1 MLQKSAR
8 LQQIRK
14 LLPHFCRH
22 INKETFLQ
30 KRQVN
35 LMLSIAVCDD
45 EALQCCTLSNKIRE
59 ILEQRNLSCTIRQF
73 YNGNALL
80 QEAGHFDIL
89 FLDILMQG
97 LDGLETARRFRRQA
111 SDQILIFISSSR
123 DYVWNAY
130 DVEAFHYLLKPID
143 DRKLA
148 AVLLRAVQKTRKHPR
163 EYLVIRRERQ
173 QKKVFLDNIRYFEI
187 RGRMIEVH
195 ETADRFAYYEQI
207 RVLEDRLQGKGF
219 FRCHKSFLVNL
230 NYVDSYNRQELLL
243 DNGERIPIAKRRYD
257 DFCAE
262 LLACMRKNGG
272 IL

>member
-1 MLQKSAR
+1 
-8 LQQIRK
+8 
-14 LLPHFCRH
+14 
-22 INKETFLQ
+22 
-30 KRQVN
+30 
-35 LMLSIAVCDD
+35 MLSIAVCDD

-219 FRCHKSFLVNL
+219 FRCHKSFLVNMKHIRRIG
-230 NYVDSYNRQELLL
+230 NYTAVLST
-243 DNGERIPIAKRRYD
+243 GEGLPVPRLRFQAVREEFVAYRG
-257 DFCAE
+257 A
-262 LLACMRKNGG
+262 M
-272 IL
+272 

>member
-1 MLQKSAR
+1 
-8 LQQIRK
+8 
-14 LLPHFCRH
+14 
-22 INKETFLQ
+22 
-30 KRQVN
+30 
-35 LMLSIAVCDD
+35 MLSIAVCDD
-45 EALQCCTLSNKIRE
+45 EVLQCCTLSNKIRE

-97 LDGLETARRFRRQA
+97 LDGMETARIFRQSS